1 MNKLRQARINS
12 GLKVKKIASELKI
25 TRAHYYNLERGITK
39 ITDDKAEILAKL
51 LNIPKSEV
59 KRCENERIYKTSN

>member
-25 TRAHYYNLERGITK
+25 TRSHYYNLERGITK

-59 KRCENERIYKTSN
+59 KRWEKEGQANE